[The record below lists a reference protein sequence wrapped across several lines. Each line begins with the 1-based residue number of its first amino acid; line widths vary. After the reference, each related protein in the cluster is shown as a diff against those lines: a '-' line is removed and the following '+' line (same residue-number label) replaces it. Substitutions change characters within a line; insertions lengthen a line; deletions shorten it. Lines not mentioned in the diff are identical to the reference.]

1 MNKKLFLAPVL
12 VLAAAGCAS
21 ATSRATPSPTLAP
34 MACKESGTVQTVDV
48 DETTRINVYLPSCY
62 PMNPDQ
68 RYPSLYLFPG
78 FGGTEDAFVGSGVER
93 IADEMILGAEIPP
106 FIMVGVGELYF
117 DIDAAVAPE
126 KIIPYVDAHFRTR
139 PQREYRAAAG
149 GSFGGAVAYHLAF
162 RRYDL
167 FSSAGI
173 FGNGAGVGEE
183 ESIRAWLA
191 AIPEGMKPRVFIN
204 VGEGDTYMYERAKLL
219 IPILDEYGIAHAE
232 IFSPGGHTGE
242 YWVSNFPEY
251 FHFLSMNWR

>member
-1 MNKKLFLAPVL
+1 MKRKFFLTPIMA
-12 VLAAAGCAS
+12 LAAAGCNSGKIA
-21 ATSRATPSPTLAP
+21 ATPSPTLAP
-34 MACKESGTVQTVDV
+34 MACKESGTVQAVDV
-48 DETTRINVYLPSCY
+48 DASTRINVYLPPCY
-62 PMNPDQ
+62 SISQDQ

-78 FGGTEDAFVGSGVER
+78 FSGTEDSFVGSGTER

-117 DIDAAVAPE
+117 DIDAAVVPE

-162 RRYDL
+162 KQYDL

-204 VGEGDTYMYERAKLL
+204 VGEGDTYMVDRAKIL

-242 YWVSNFPEY
+242 YWVSHFAEY
-251 FHFLSMNWR
+251 FRFLSMNWR

>member
-1 MNKKLFLAPVL
+1 MKNKFFLASVW

-21 ATSRATPSPTLAP
+21 ATIRATPTLAP
-34 MACKESGTVQTVDV
+34 MACRDSGTVQTVDV
-48 DETTRINVYLPSCY
+48 DTTTRINVYLPPCY
-62 PMNPDQ
+62 PLNPDQ
-68 RYPSLYLFPG
+68 RYPSLYIIPG
-78 FGGTEDAFVGSGVER
+78 FSGTEDSFVGSGTER
-93 IADEMILGAEIPP
+93 IADKMILGAEIPP
-106 FIMVGVGELYF
+106 FIMVGVGELFY
-117 DIDAAVAPE
+117 DIDAAVVTE

-204 VGEGDTYMYERAKLL
+204 VGEGDTYMYDRARIL
-219 IPILDEYGIAHAE
+219 IPILDDYGIAHAE
-232 IFSPGGHTGE
+232 IFSPGGHSGE
-242 YWVSNFPEY
+242 YWVSNFAEY
-251 FHFLSMNWR
+251 FRFLSMDWR